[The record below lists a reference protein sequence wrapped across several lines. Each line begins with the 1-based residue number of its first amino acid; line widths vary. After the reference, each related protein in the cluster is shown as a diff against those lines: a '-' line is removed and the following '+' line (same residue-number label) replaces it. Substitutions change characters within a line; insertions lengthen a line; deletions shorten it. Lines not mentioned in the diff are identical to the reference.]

1 MEILG
6 EIAERQAAK
15 KELDED
21 QVTFLK
27 SVMETTPGSGL
38 TKYGGWYPSLFYGNR
53 MDSCKRDVL
62 VVDIHKKYPLPEHG
76 DPGGVLHL
84 GVGDPALG
92 FFIVNEVMYAGPLFS
107 SYELMTPVDERLT
120 DKEFKMKLPSMSAPE
135 WTGQSYL
142 RCIDDSSDEDDE
154 GSSDGESEED
164 LSA

>member
-38 TKYGGWYPSLFYGNR
+38 TKHSQ
-53 MDSCKRDVL
+53 
-62 VVDIHKKYPLPEHG
+62 KKYPLPEHG

-120 DKEFKMKLPSMSAPE
+120 DKEFKKKLPSMSAPE
-135 WTGQSYL
+135 WAGQSYL
-142 RCIDDSSDEDDE
+142 CCMDDSSDEDDE

>member
-21 QVTFLK
+21 QTF
-27 SVMETTPGSGL
+27 T
-38 TKYGGWYPSLFYGNR
+38 
-53 MDSCKRDVL
+53 
-62 VVDIHKKYPLPEHG
+62 KKYPLPEHG

-135 WTGQSYL
+135 WAGQSYL
-142 RCIDDSSDEDDE
+142 RCMDDSSDEDDE